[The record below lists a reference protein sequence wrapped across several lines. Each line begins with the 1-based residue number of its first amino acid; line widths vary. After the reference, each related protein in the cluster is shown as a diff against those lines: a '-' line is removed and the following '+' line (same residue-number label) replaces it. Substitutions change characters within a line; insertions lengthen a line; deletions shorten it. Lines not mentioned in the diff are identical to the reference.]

1 MNFLNEQVILE
12 LGGQFNEW
20 RKDLV
25 LTHHV
30 FGDVPHFWIVE
41 QHIFERTRC
50 PFICDFIVFHK
61 ISGDIRKF
69 DLSIKYNNYPT
80 FYDLILIPMFEQY
93 CLENKIELKIIK
105 RNVYE

>member
-12 LGGQFNEW
+12 LGNQFTEW

-25 LTHHV
+25 LTHHI

-41 QHIFERTRC
+41 QHIFDRTQC
-50 PFICDFIVFHK
+50 PLICDFIVFHK
-61 ISGDIRKF
+61 FSGDIRKF

-80 FYDLILIPMFEQY
+80 FYDLILIPMLEKY
-93 CLENKIELKIIK
+93 CLENKIELNIIK
-105 RNVYE
+105 RNFYE